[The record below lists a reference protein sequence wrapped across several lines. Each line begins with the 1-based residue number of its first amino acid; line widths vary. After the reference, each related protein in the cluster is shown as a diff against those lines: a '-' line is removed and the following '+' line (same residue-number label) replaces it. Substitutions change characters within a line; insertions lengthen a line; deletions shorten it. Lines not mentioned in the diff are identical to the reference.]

1 MPCVGPVV
9 AAAKKPAKTAAKKST
24 PKAAQ
29 KAAAKTAPAPAP
41 APAAAPP
48 AASASMSGDPMYPIV
63 DRTPWGI
70 LALVLGIL
78 ALGGVGTIIAGVI
91 SKRHMTRDIIIGVL
105 QLVIPFLGWAWG
117 LVWGILIFVKG
128 NK

>member
-1 MPCVGPVV
+1 M
-9 AAAKKPAKTAAKKST
+9 AAKKAAKKSSSPA
-24 PKAAQ
+24 PKAA
-29 KAAAKTAPAPAP
+29 KSSGAKPAKAPAAAPAPAPAP
-41 APAAAPP
+41 APAAA
-48 AASASMSGDPMYPIV
+48 SSGDPIYPIV

-70 LALVLGIL
+70 LALILGIL

-91 SKRHMTRDIIIGVL
+91 SKKHMTRDIVFGVL
-105 QLVIPFLGWAWG
+105 QIVIPFAGWLWG